1 MSNGISIHGFD
12 DILTTLDNLEFTEA
26 EVKEVIREA
35 GGNLALKLKRY
46 IKENVYRHGQTLS
59 GVKGRI
65 TTYKGNMAYR
75 LSITNKDILYIEY
88 GSAKV
93 TEYIGFFSNFIE
105 DNMDDL
111 LKDVEGQIEK
121 IVDRKGV

>member
-12 DILTTLDNLEFTEA
+12 DILTTLDDLKFTDAEA
-26 EVKEVIREA
+26 KEVIREA

-46 IKENVYRHGQTLS
+46 IKENVYRNGQTLA

-65 TTYKGNMAYR
+65 TTYKGGLAYR
-75 LSITNKDILYIEY
+75 LSINNRDILYIEY
-88 GSAKV
+88 GSVKV
-93 TEYIGFFSNFIE
+93 TEYIGFFSNFID

-111 LKDVEGQIEK
+111 LKDVENQIEK
-121 IVDRKGV
+121 IVDKKGV

>member
-1 MSNGISIHGFD
+1 MSNGISVHGFD
-12 DILTTLDNLEFTEA
+12 DILTTLNDLEFTDA
-26 EVKEVIREA
+26 EVKEVVREA

-46 IKENVYRHGQTLS
+46 IKENVYRHGQTLK

-65 TTYKGNMAYR
+65 TTYKGDLAYR
-75 LSITNKDILYIEY
+75 LSINNKDILYIEY

-93 TEYIGFFSNFIE
+93 TEYIGFFSNFID

-111 LKDVEGQIEK
+111 LKDVENQIEK